1 MAPPGARPVRRQER
15 YKTSERRGR
24 RRGALPVSAAL
35 AFEGQAL
42 SRQRLHNDLIN
53 LGAVEGPLRMF
64 DQRSREGE
72 HGLGLFYDSQRFL
85 VALLDERRDACRSAA
100 NE

>member
-1 MAPPGARPVRRQER
+1 
-15 YKTSERRGR
+15 
-24 RRGALPVSAAL
+24 
-35 AFEGQAL
+35 
-42 SRQRLHNDLIN
+42 LIN
-53 LGAVEGPLRMF
+53 LGAVEDPLRMF
-64 DQRSREGE
+64 DQRSRERE